1 MNVTSQQ
8 FAKNL
13 REIAALFEA
22 HPELPAPQGT
32 ELLQCWVSDEHSKEH
47 MAQIARIPGG
57 WDKKMDSDEYA
68 TFRLE
73 RKMGN
78 FIIMVKAWRK
88 NVCERVQVSTIHEP
102 ERVIPAR
109 EAAVI
114 PAREAAVIPAR
125 DVPVYEWH
133 CPDSLLSEAEEE
145 TVSA

>member
-1 MNVTSQQ
+1 MIVTSQQ
-8 FAKNL
+8 LAKNL
-13 REIAALFEA
+13 REIAALYEA

-32 ELLQCWVSDEHSKEH
+32 QLLQCWVSDDCSKEH

-114 PAREAAVIPAR
+114 PAR